1 MTKGF
6 NSLSQIL
13 YVLTLFPSMLNFIT
27 LFIVKKEVFEWTS
40 TGQTLNSEE
49 GRLNMMMPSSNVEGT
64 FSEGMFSNEE
74 KVV

>member
-1 MTKGF
+1 
-6 NSLSQIL
+6 
-13 YVLTLFPSMLNFIT
+13 MLNFIT